1 MSCLFRSLSHHVY
14 NLGTEELRQMICNYL
29 ESDPSIMGEKF
40 SNWLVIL
47 QQNPSSIPLS
57 IPLSPLSSSQHLKD
71 YVQSMRRPST
81 WGGGIEINSFCELF
95 DTRVMVHHHMG
106 RLENRLN
113 NPSSFYLR
121 KTIINIPFIF
131 LTMEFITNPCIL
143 NKRISNKKIDSS

>member
-1 MSCLFRSLSHHVY
+1 
-14 NLGTEELRQMICNYL
+14 MICNYL

-47 QQNPSSIPLS
+47 QQNPSSIPPL
-57 IPLSPLSSSQHLKD
+57 PLSPLSSSQHLKD

-106 RLENRLN
+106 RFKESSKQPIEFL
-113 NPSSFYLR
+113 PSKNKYQH
-121 KTIINIPFIF
+121 TIH
-131 LTMEFITNPCIL
+131 
-143 NKRISNKKIDSS
+143 ISYNGVHYEPMHIE

>member
-29 ESDPSIMGEKF
+29 ESDPCIMGEKF

-47 QQNPSSIPLS
+47 QQNPSSLPLS

-71 YVQSMRRPST
+71 YVQSMRQPST

-95 DTRVMVHHHMG
+95 DTRVMVHHHRG
-106 RLENRLN
+106 RFRESSKQPIEFLPSKN
-113 NPSSFYLR
+113 NYQH
-121 KTIINIPFIF
+121 TIH
-131 LTMEFITNPCIL
+131 
-143 NKRISNKKIDSS
+143 ISYNGVHYEPMHIE

>member
-29 ESDPSIMGEKF
+29 ESDPVMMEDKF

-47 QQNPSSIPLS
+47 QQNPASIPLS
-57 IPLSPLSSSQHLKD
+57 SMSSSTKHLKD

-95 DTRVMVHHHMG
+95 DTRVIVHHVDSRSKHSSNQPIEF
-106 RLENRLN
+106 LPSKN
-113 NPSSFYLR
+113 NYQH
-121 KTIINIPFIF
+121 TIH
-131 LTMEFITNPCIL
+131 
-143 NKRISNKKIDSS
+143 ISYNGVHYEPMYIE